1 VPFDRGGL
9 GSGGLSSSAE
19 DMTRY
24 LSLYLN
30 QGLHGTTS
38 LVSPAGAAEL
48 QRAGVATG
56 LDGVSY
62 AMGWDVGQ
70 VNGTTAISH
79 DGSGFDS
86 HANVVLIP
94 DRG

>member
-1 VPFDRGGL
+1 
-9 GSGGLSSSAE
+9 
-19 DMTRY
+19 MTRY

-70 VNGTTAISH
+70 VDGTTAISH